1 MSWTLNNCYE
11 FLSLDF
17 GNLMNM
23 KEIRA
28 EECFS
33 IGFELGKR
41 NYWTIFFNFLIYA
54 VVCVCAAITVVGI
67 FILPAIFVGLVK
79 FLLKAARGEE
89 EDVGDSLSAG
99 FENGMWWKALLL
111 SIIYIVGIALGL
123 MLLIAPGLYLIT
135 AWVLGIYLLVDKE
148 MLPIEA
154 LGKSRELVHQL
165 GFWKIFAV
173 VIALTITTELTSIFP
188 ILGLFVLFLMPFIMM
203 TYIAVYENAIG
214 NPLTTANEA

>member
-1 MSWTLNNCYE
+1 M
-11 FLSLDF
+11 
-17 GNLMNM
+17 
-23 KEIRA
+23 
-28 EECFS
+28 
-33 IGFELGKR
+33 
-41 NYWTIFFNFLIYA
+41 
-54 VVCVCAAITVVGI
+54 CVCAAITVVGI
-67 FILPAIFVGLVK
+67 FILPAIFVGLIK

-89 EDVGDSLSAG
+89 VDVGDSLSAG
-99 FENGMWWKALLL
+99 FENGMWWKALLF

-135 AWVLGIYLLVDKE
+135 AWVLGFYLLVDKE

-214 NPLTTANEA
+214 NPLTTAKGA

>member
-1 MSWTLNNCYE
+1 
-11 FLSLDF
+11 
-17 GNLMNM
+17 M

-28 EECFS
+28 EEYFL

-41 NYWTIFFNFLIYA
+41 QYWTIFFNILVYVIIA
-54 VVCVCAAITVVGI
+54 IVASITVVGLLI
-67 FILPAIFVGLVK
+67 VPAILVGLTK
-79 FLLKAARGEE
+79 FLLKSARGEKV
-89 EDVGDSLSAG
+89 DVGDSLSEG
-99 FENGMWWKALLL
+99 FNNGMWWKALLL

-135 AWVLGIYLLVDKE
+135 AWVLGFYLLVDKE
-148 MLPIEA
+148 MLPTEA

-188 ILGLFVLFLMPFIMM
+188 ILGLFVIFLMPFIMM
-203 TYIAVYENAIG
+203 TYIAVYENAVG
-214 NPLTTANEA
+214 N